1 MNQVDVQVEVK
12 VFNSTPKDKYAI
24 KVLHKHK
31 SLLYIQSLLSF
42 IGRPHTAAQM
52 QVMALPSPTKTW
64 HSTVYPSVSP
74 SRPELSVAGKVVLIT
89 GGGSGLGP
97 HIAHA
102 FATAGSTSIVLVGRT
117 LSTLQSTAFSL
128 KSSFPSIKV
137 LTLVADIVDKSAVDA
152 AFAETK
158 AKLGPIDILVS
169 NAAYFPDAAMIGDA
183 HIDEWWKG
191 VDVNLKG
198 SLVLVQ
204 AFLKNMAEKP
214 TILHVTTAGA
224 HLPAIPS
231 LSGYAVSQLAGL
243 KFFEYVAAEYPE
255 VRVMNIHPGAMDT
268 AMGAKGSNAGVKI
281 PMDDSESSP
290 LPRQD
295 LHDII

>member
-1 MNQVDVQVEVK
+1 
-12 VFNSTPKDKYAI
+12 
-24 KVLHKHK
+24 
-31 SLLYIQSLLSF
+31 
-42 IGRPHTAAQM
+42 
-52 QVMALPSPTKTW
+52 MAFPSPTKTW
-64 HSTVYPSVSP
+64 HSTVYLSVSP
-74 SRPELSVAGKVVLIT
+74 SRPELSVARKVVLIT

-102 FATAGSTSIVLVGRT
+102 FATAGSTSIALVGRT

-137 LTLVADIVDKSAVDA
+137 LTLVADIVDKSAIDA

-158 AKLGPIDILVS
+158 AKLGPIDIFVS
-169 NAAYFPDAAMIGDA
+169 NAAYFPDAAMIGDV

-243 KFFEYVAAEYPE
+243 KFFEYVVAEYPE

-290 LPRQD
+290 LLRHHLQ
-295 LHDII
+295 DII